1 MVEAFTSAKVKS
13 ADMFEKLKTFLDE
26 VQKEMKKVSWPE
38 REQLINSTFVVFVIS
53 ALFTL
58 FIYLADMAVSNI
70 VNLLY
75 VN

>member
-1 MVEAFTSAKVKS
+1 
-13 ADMFEKLKTFLDE
+13 MFEKLKTFLDE

-58 FIYLADMAVSNI
+58 FIYLADLAVSNI

>member
-1 MVEAFTSAKVKS
+1 
-13 ADMFEKLKTFLDE
+13 MFEKLKTFLDE